1 MEQTKTE
8 LHTHLMGILPAKSFL
23 NFLSQYLDCIYW
35 PVNDPISSAT
45 QTIPIASA
53 LCDEEVLD
61 SLRIKHG
68 TQVNYL
74 TLNNMYTTRTEL
86 LKLVIQTVTTKLK
99 EKLAN
104 TYTDIPEDKIGKVIQ
119 QQAEQVVYTNY
130 INSCLEE
137 LVNQG
142 VKYVEIS
149 YSNFRKISEYSVRED
164 LKDKITC
171 KFLLSTDRS
180 RTVQKIRQQ
189 VKELKK
195 AMDSGHFIGV
205 DIMGLEV
212 PFTEADLD
220 YNSSRSFKRKLEL
233 LFDGLFQYDNTTLRI
248 HSGEVPNSNNTIK
261 TLQMIN
267 EIVEERGIT
276 IPPPEV
282 RIGHGVHF
290 NPTDEYIN
298 LLKKFQCVVEINAS
312 SNFGLKNIDDY
323 QDIPY
328 NFYLENKIPIVLTTD
343 GHGLYDTT
351 TKQENEIA
359 RRHTTREQ
367 YETILRIDNE
377 ILERKVK

>member
-1 MEQTKTE
+1 
-8 LHTHLMGILPAKSFL
+8 
-23 NFLSQYLDCIYW
+23 
-35 PVNDPISSAT
+35 
-45 QTIPIASA
+45 
-53 LCDEEVLD
+53 
-61 SLRIKHG
+61 
-68 TQVNYL
+68 
-74 TLNNMYTTRTEL
+74 
-86 LKLVIQTVTTKLK
+86 
-99 EKLAN
+99 
-104 TYTDIPEDKIGKVIQ
+104 
-119 QQAEQVVYTNY
+119 
-130 INSCLEE
+130 
-137 LVNQG
+137 
-142 VKYVEIS
+142 
-149 YSNFRKISEYSVRED
+149 
-164 LKDKITC
+164 
-171 KFLLSTDRS
+171 
-180 RTVQKIRQQ
+180 
-189 VKELKK
+189 
-195 AMDSGHFIGV
+195 
-205 DIMGLEV
+205 MGLEV

-220 YNSSRSFKRKLEL
+220 HNSSRSFKRKLEL